1 MSVDLTAPG
10 LAVAD
15 VRRTAVE
22 PPRRWRNR
30 WRAVADHESFCI
42 TCKTNVPHVAG
53 EVFDNHCREY
63 PSKDVA
69 ESSAAEMDEGMR
81 WTHLRLYL
89 GAFPV

>member
-1 MSVDLTAPG
+1 
-10 LAVAD
+10 
-15 VRRTAVE
+15 
-22 PPRRWRNR
+22 
-30 WRAVADHESFCI
+30 
-42 TCKTNVPHVAG
+42 VPHVAG